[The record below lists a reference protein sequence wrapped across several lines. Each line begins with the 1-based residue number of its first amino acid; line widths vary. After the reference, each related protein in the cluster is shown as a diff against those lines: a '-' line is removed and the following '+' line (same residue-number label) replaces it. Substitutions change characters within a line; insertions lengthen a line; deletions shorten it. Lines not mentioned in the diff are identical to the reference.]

1 MSETN
6 GVGGMDPDG
15 MFDDPEAENAEDAY
29 EPTGA
34 DTGTQD
40 DIPAHLRD
48 DALDGA
54 QIKKLAQERIDEMQ
68 GEIDA
73 AKEQTLRLAAELE
86 NTRRR
91 ADRER
96 QDAAKY
102 GITGFARDL
111 LSVADNMAKA
121 IELAPDDPSS
131 TSKEGLEALVNGMR
145 MTERELLTVFERNGV
160 KRISPEGER
169 FDPNVHQAIA
179 QVPGGGAPKD
189 HVADVVAPGFVIGDR
204 VVRAA
209 MVTVST
215 GAEVGAEAS
224 ADAGPAGEGTP
235 G

>member
-6 GVGGMDPDG
+6 GMNPDQ
-15 MFDDPEAENAEDAY
+15 MFDDPEAEDQSEAY
-29 EPTGA
+29 EPTGGPSA
-34 DTGTQD
+34 DQD

-54 QIKKLAQERIDEMQ
+54 QIKRLAQERIDEMQ

-121 IELAPDDPSS
+121 IELAPEDPSAM
-131 TSKEGLEALVNGMR
+131 SKEGLSSLVNGMK
-145 MTERELLTVFERNGV
+145 MTERELITVFERNGI
-160 KRISPEGER
+160 KRISPAGER

-179 QVPGGGAPKD
+179 QVPGGGLAKD

-215 GAEVGAEAS
+215 GAEHDPNAEQETAAEPS
-224 ADAGPAGEGTP
+224 QPA
-235 G
+235 

>member
-6 GVGGMDPDG
+6 GMNANPDA
-15 MFDDPEAENAEDAY
+15 MFDDPEAEDQSEAY

-34 DTGTQD
+34 SQD

-54 QIKKLAQERIDEMQ
+54 QIKRLAQERIDEMQ

-131 TSKEGLEALVNGMR
+131 MSKEGLAALVNGMK
-145 MTERELLTVFERNGV
+145 MTEKELLTVFERSGV
-160 KRISPEGER
+160 RRISPAGER

-179 QVPGGGAPKD
+179 QVPGGGLPKD

-215 GAEVGAEAS
+215 GAEHDPNAAPETS
-224 ADAGPAGEGTP
+224 SEPPQPA
-235 G
+235 

>member
-1 MSETN
+1 MSETDPLN
-6 GVGGMDPDG
+6 GDPDA
-15 MFDDPEAENAEDAY
+15 MFDDPEAEDQADAY
-29 EPTGA
+29 EPTTLG
-34 DTGTQD
+34 DDQ
-40 DIPAHLRD
+40 DIPEHLRD

-54 QIKKLAQERIDEMQ
+54 QIKKLAQARIDEMQ
-68 GEIDA
+68 AEIDQ

-121 IELAPDDPSS
+121 IELAPEDPSAM
-131 TSKEGLEALVNGMR
+131 SKEGLDALVNGMR
-145 MTERELLTVFERNGV
+145 MTEKELLAVFERNGI
-160 KRISPEGER
+160 KKLDPKGEP

-179 QVPGGGAPKD
+179 QVPGGGLAKD
-189 HVADVVAPGFVIGDR
+189 HVADVVAPGFVIGER

-215 GAEVGAEAS
+215 GAEFV
-224 ADAGPAGEGTP
+224 AGEAAAQTP
-235 G
+235 NPE

>member
-6 GVGGMDPDG
+6 GMNPDA
-15 MFDDPEAENAEDAY
+15 MFDDPEAEDEADAY
-29 EPTGA
+29 EPTTVGA
-34 DTGTQD
+34 AGAAQA
-40 DIPAHLRD
+40 DIPEHLRD

-54 QIKKLAQERIDEMQ
+54 QIKRLAQERIDEMQ
-68 GEIDA
+68 AEIDA

-121 IELAPDDPSS
+121 IELAPEDPSAM
-131 TSKEGLEALVNGMR
+131 SKEGLAALVNGMK

-160 KRISPEGER
+160 KRISPAGER

-179 QVPGGGAPKD
+179 QVPGGGLAKD

-215 GAEVGAEAS
+215 GAEHDPAAPP
-224 ADAGPAGEGTP
+224 ADAEPAENTA
-235 G
+235 

>member
-1 MSETN
+1 MSDTN
-6 GVGGMDPDG
+6 GMDPDT
-15 MFDDPEAENAEDAY
+15 MFDDREAAGEEEGY
-29 EPTGA
+29 EPTEGREEV
-34 DTGTQD
+34 
-40 DIPAHLRD
+40 PEHLRD

-68 GEIDA
+68 AEIDQ
-73 AKEQTLRLAAELE
+73 AKEQSLRLAAELE

-96 QDAAKY
+96 QDAARY

-121 IELAPDDPSS
+121 IELAPEDPSEMS
-131 TSKEGLEALVNGMR
+131 AEGLKGLVGGMR
-145 MTERELLTVFERNGV
+145 MTERELLAVFERNGI
-160 KRISPEGER
+160 KRIDPKGER

-179 QVPGGGAPKD
+179 QVPGGGLPKD
-189 HVADVVAPGFVIGDR
+189 HVADVAAPGFVIGDR

-215 GAEVGAEAS
+215 GAEHVPGSEGEQAS
-224 ADAGPAGEGTP
+224 GEQA
-235 G
+235 

>member
-6 GVGGMDPDG
+6 GMGGGMDPDA
-15 MFDDPEAENAEDAY
+15 MFDDPEAEDQADAY
-29 EPTGA
+29 EPTG
-34 DTGTQD
+34 GQD

-68 GEIDA
+68 AEIDQ

-121 IELAPDDPSS
+121 IELAPDDPSAM
-131 TSKEGLEALVNGMR
+131 SKEGLAALVNGMK
-145 MTERELLTVFERNGV
+145 MTEKELLTVFERNGV
-160 KRISPEGER
+160 KRISPVGER

-215 GAEVGAEAS
+215 GAEHDPAAPP
-224 ADAGPAGEGTP
+224 ADAAPAENTA
-235 G
+235 